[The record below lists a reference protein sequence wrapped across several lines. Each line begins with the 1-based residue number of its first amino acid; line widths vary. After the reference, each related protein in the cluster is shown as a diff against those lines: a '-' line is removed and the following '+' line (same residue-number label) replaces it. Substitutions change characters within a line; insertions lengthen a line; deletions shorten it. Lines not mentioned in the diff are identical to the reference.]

1 MLSNSIPSFL
11 FLLTEIIYFQVLG
24 IKDEDQKFDMIV
36 RNCVAHDGKR
46 TPIQLVNEMGCVIR
60 PKIMSKFNKIKNFGS
75 SASVVSYAYFQ
86 VLPQNYNY
94 RIYLRSYNLP
104 KKTII

>member
-1 MLSNSIPSFL
+1 MKIHPIHNFFILLALNTSISQFSFSL
-11 FLLTEIIYFQVLG
+11 QVLG

-86 VLPQNYNY
+86 V
-94 RIYLRSYNLP
+94 
-104 KKTII
+104 KMK

>member
-1 MLSNSIPSFL
+1 M
-11 FLLTEIIYFQVLG
+11 LG

-75 SASVVSYAYFQ
+75 SATVVSYAYFQ
-86 VLPQNYNY
+86 V
-94 RIYLRSYNLP
+94 
-104 KKTII
+104 IIHMDSFIIIPYMIFVIHMTLDIHFLFT

>member
-1 MLSNSIPSFL
+1 
-11 FLLTEIIYFQVLG
+11 
-24 IKDEDQKFDMIV
+24 MIV

-86 VLPQNYNY
+86 VIYTFITEYINELNV
-94 RIYLRSYNLP
+94 IYLSKVLMLTY
-104 KKTII
+104 T

>member
-1 MLSNSIPSFL
+1 
-11 FLLTEIIYFQVLG
+11 
-24 IKDEDQKFDMIV
+24 MIV

-75 SASVVSYAYFQ
+75 SATVVSYAYFQ
-86 VLPQNYNY
+86 VMLYMDAFVIIPYIIIYNPY
-94 RIYLRSYNLP
+94 DIRHSLLFVYM
-104 KKTII
+104 K

>member
-1 MLSNSIPSFL
+1 
-11 FLLTEIIYFQVLG
+11 
-24 IKDEDQKFDMIV
+24 MIV

-86 VLPQNYNY
+86 VYLAILHWKNTCLLFM
-94 RIYLRSYNLP
+94 IY
-104 KKTII
+104 

>member
-1 MLSNSIPSFL
+1 MMQN
-11 FLLTEIIYFQVLG
+11 IYREVCSSRLRFAIQVLG

-86 VLPQNYNY
+86 VFHYHNIFTL
-94 RIYLRSYNLP
+94 
-104 KKTII
+104 

>member
-1 MLSNSIPSFL
+1 MLPNLVSEITHL
-11 FLLTEIIYFQVLG
+11 TLLQVLG

-75 SASVVSYAYFQ
+75 SATVVSYAYFQ
-86 VLPQNYNY
+86 VIL
-94 RIYLRSYNLP
+94 
-104 KKTII
+104 